1 MANKTL
7 QFLGNGYGPTGTAAA
22 VVVTFGEATF
32 EGNTVFS
39 GNIPTI
45 YNAGEPL
52 KAPDEM
58 QPLFTVEIPED
69 SFGTFP
75 MTVQVTAGDQVDLTQ
90 ILSNRNNEAG
100 NIDVFGVMGTGTDN
114 RIDVVIDGVP
124 QSLPDP
130 RAEGGEWTWSIPAG
144 STMSCNIV
152 VGNVYI
158 PE

>member
-22 VVVTFGEATF
+22 VTVTFN
-32 EGNTVFS
+32 GNSVYTGSV
-39 GNIPTI
+39 PTI

-58 QPLFTVEIPED
+58 QPLFTIEIPED
-69 SFGTFP
+69 TVGTFP

-90 ILSNRNNEAG
+90 ILSNRNNDVG
-100 NIDVFGVMGTGTDN
+100 NVDVFGYMQAESGN
-114 RIDVVIDGVP
+114 RTRTDVVIDGVL
-124 QSLPDP
+124 QSIPD
-130 RAEGGEWTWSIPAG
+130 EYSSWGEWTWSIPAG
-144 STMSCNIV
+144 STMNCNIY

>member
-7 QFLGNGYGPTGTAAA
+7 QFLGNGYGPTGTDAA
-22 VVVTFGEATF
+22 VVVTFD
-32 EGNTVFS
+32 GNTVFTGS
-39 GNIPTI
+39 IPTI

-58 QPLFTVEIPED
+58 QPLFTVEVPVETL
-69 SFGTFP
+69 GTFP

-90 ILSNRNNEAG
+90 ILSNLNNEAG
-100 NIDVFGVMGTGTDN
+100 NVNVFGIMGTGTNN
-114 RIDVVIDGVP
+114 RTNVVINDVA

-130 RAEGGEWTWSIPAG
+130 RPEGGEWTWSIPAG
-144 STMSCNIV
+144 GTLTCDIN

-158 PE
+158 APTVPV

>member
-22 VVVTFGEATF
+22 VVVTFN
-32 EGNTVFS
+32 GNSVFTGS
-39 GNIPTI
+39 VPTI

-58 QPLFTVEIPED
+58 QPLFTVEIPAD

-90 ILSNRNNEAG
+90 ILSNLNNEAG
-100 NIDVFGVMGTGTDN
+100 NINVFGTMGTGTNN
-114 RIDVVIDGVP
+114 RIDVVIDGVAQEIP
-124 QSLPDP
+124 TP
-130 RAEGGEWTWSIPAG
+130 RDEGGEWTWSILAG
-144 STMSCNIV
+144 STMNCNIV

-158 PE
+158 PS

>member
-22 VVVTFGEATF
+22 VVVTFN
-32 EGNTVFS
+32 GNSVFT

-45 YNAGEPL
+45 YNSGEPL
-52 KAPDEM
+52 KAPNEM

-90 ILSNRNNEAG
+90 IYSNLNNEAG
-100 NIDVFGVMGTGTDN
+100 NINVFGTMGTGSDN
-114 RIDVVIDGVP
+114 RVDVVINGVAQEIP
-124 QSLPDP
+124 TP
-130 RAEGGEWTWSIPAG
+130 RDEGGEWTWSIPAG
-144 STMSCNIV
+144 GTMNCNII

-158 PE
+158 PS